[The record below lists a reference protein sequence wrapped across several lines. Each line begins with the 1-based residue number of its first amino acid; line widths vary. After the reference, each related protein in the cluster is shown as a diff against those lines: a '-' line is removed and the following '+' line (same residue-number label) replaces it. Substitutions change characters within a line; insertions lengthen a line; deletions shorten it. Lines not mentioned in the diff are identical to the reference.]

1 MSCVETAAFGCPA
14 EQRSVASKVAFPVQT
29 CGNSRHEFPAVSDF
43 AARRHSGKSREQH
56 VLAFFSF
63 YRVTRNALPKIA
75 QLHQNSGLTAWLIT
89 RRFFSPSKKFQPTKL
104 RCRQGSKSRNFP
116 PQGWNKVRKV
126 ESEWQVYRTRFLI
139 RAKQLT
145 GPLEFRDALGR
156 EHRGQRGDYLVESSD
171 GTQRIAPRE
180 IFEDVY
186 VAMDSA
192 VEKWPLLTRRDFSI
206 SDLKR
211 RASARAEMQ
220 A

>member
-1 MSCVETAAFGCPA
+1 
-14 EQRSVASKVAFPVQT
+14 VAQ
-29 CGNSRHEFPAVSDF
+29 
-43 AARRHSGKSREQH
+43 
-56 VLAFFSF
+56 
-63 YRVTRNALPKIA
+63 
-75 QLHQNSGLTAWLIT
+75 
-89 RRFFSPSKKFQPTKL
+89 
-104 RCRQGSKSRNFP
+104 
-116 PQGWNKVRKV
+116 VRKA

-145 GPLEFRDALGR
+145 GPFEFRDALGR

-186 VAMDSA
+186 VAMGSA
-192 VEKWPLLTRRDFSI
+192 VEKWPLLTRRGFSI

-211 RASARAEMQ
+211 RSSARAEMS

>member
-1 MSCVETAAFGCPA
+1 
-14 EQRSVASKVAFPVQT
+14 
-29 CGNSRHEFPAVSDF
+29 
-43 AARRHSGKSREQH
+43 
-56 VLAFFSF
+56 
-63 YRVTRNALPKIA
+63 
-75 QLHQNSGLTAWLIT
+75 
-89 RRFFSPSKKFQPTKL
+89 
-104 RCRQGSKSRNFP
+104 
-116 PQGWNKVRKV
+116 VRKA

-192 VEKWPLLTRRDFSI
+192 VEKWPLLTRRDFPI
-206 SDLKR
+206 ADLKR